1 MELRRKYGIDIVTRA
16 QHEGLEVVDDIET
29 ALKEATFEETT
40 EEHSRL
46 GATRVWAA
54 AVEDVPP
61 YDDKRKPLGQVN
73 AVVADENGKRLIG
86 EDGKERPRLYYV
98 TTPPLT
104 NRAYRTRA
112 LYHQR
117 QVTKEP
123 GASGAG
129 AGLVNQHPGGAAACC
144 QPCADCA
151 CTDAVQR
158 GAGNADEGQ
167 SGRGQRAGAG
177 QANSRSRLTG
187 RADGGSVH
195 AGRASR
201 VTQGKTI
208 RQDPAAGRAELDNN
222 VGTVL
227 PRARARLEGPAG

>member
-1 MELRRKYGIDIVTRA
+1 M
-16 QHEGLEVVDDIET
+16 VDDIET

-46 GATRVWAA
+46 GAIRVRAA

-73 AVVADENGKRLIG
+73 AVVADEADENGKRLIG

-117 QVTKEP
+117 
-123 GASGAG
+123 
-129 AGLVNQHPGGAAACC
+129 
-144 QPCADCA
+144 
-151 CTDAVQR
+151 
-158 GAGNADEGQ
+158 
-167 SGRGQRAGAG
+167 
-177 QANSRSRLTG
+177 
-187 RADGGSVH
+187 
-195 AGRASR
+195 
-201 VTQGKTI
+201 
-208 RQDPAAGRAELDNN
+208 
-222 VGTVL
+222 
-227 PRARARLEGPAG
+227 